1 MFNSMSAVTFKYNN
15 LMKRF
20 IYFIFSSLIFISF
33 DVSSELIQDLKVEK
47 IVDGD
52 TVYASL
58 EGKVYKLRLTEIDAP
73 ERDQPFGRQSKVFLR
88 ELLKDGEFDADISG
102 KDQYGRYLARLYD
115 NGVDINR
122 KMVNEGMAWV
132 YDFYVTD
139 KTFYKNQQSAQKQ
152 KKGIWSKRFPAP
164 PWEWRRAR

>member
-1 MFNSMSAVTFKYNN
+1 MFNSMSALRFKYNN
-15 LMKRF
+15 LRKRF

-88 ELLKDGEFDADISG
+88 ELLKDGEFDANIDG
-102 KDQYGRYLARLYD
+102 KDQYDRYLARLYD
-115 NGVDINR
+115 NGIDINR
-122 KMVNEGMAWV
+122 KMVNEGMAWG

-139 KTFYKNQQSAQKQ
+139 KTFYKNQKSAQTK
-152 KKGIWSKRFPAP
+152 KKGIWSKRYPVP
-164 PWEWRRAR
+164 PWKWREAR